1 MTKGL
6 PPQAVVETK
15 VLKVVKVE
23 PVDKDLKVDRGWK
36 VLPVAGAIPPQAL
49 KVTKVQLVIKDLW
62 VQRLVLAQWVQ

>member
-1 MTKGL
+1 MTQVL

-36 VLPVAGAIPPQAL
+36 VLLVLVVIPQPA
-49 KVTKVQLVIKDLW
+49 VVETKDQWVLKDLW
-62 VQRLVLAQWVQ
+62 VQRLVLAL

>member
-36 VLPVAGAIPPQAL
+36 VLLVLVVIPQPA
-49 KVTKVQLVIKDLW
+49 VVETKDQWVLKDLW
-62 VQRLVLAQWVQ
+62 VQRLVLAL